1 MIKVIVDN
9 GWYTFSTTGH
19 GYYSRNDEIKLHGKN
34 KFLAYVKDLYKGAGA
49 VSFNIDNFD
58 QHTNK
63 NVLIN
68 C

>member
-19 GYYSRNDEIKLHGKN
+19 GYYSRDDQVKVHGKN
-34 KFLAYVKDLYKGAGA
+34 KFLVYVKDLYRGAGA
-49 VSFNIDNFD
+49 VSFNVNTFD
-58 QHTNK
+58 QRTTK